1 MTERPAKQSKML
13 ERFTPPPALCAV
25 PVGLSGTGAT
35 PGIPDGNLLM
45 GVAVASFIGAGVWMF
60 RKYGRPQTQGS
71 RAGTPGLRPEPM
83 PSPA

>member
-1 MTERPAKQSKML
+1 MTERPAKQSKLL

-25 PVGLSGTGAT
+25 PVSVSGTGAT
-35 PGIPDGNLLM
+35 PGIPDETLLM

-60 RKYGRPQTQGS
+60 RKYGHPQTQGP
-71 RAGTPGLRPEPM
+71 RAETPDLRPEPI

>member
-35 PGIPDGNLLM
+35 PGIPDETLLM
-45 GVAVASFIGAGVWMF
+45 GVAVASFIGAAVWMF
-60 RKYGRPQTQGS
+60 RKYGTPQTQGS
-71 RAGTPGLRPEPM
+71 RAETPGLRPEPM